1 VWILDIGRA
10 LRVIVHL
17 NADVSSSNEFLH
29 NDILA
34 FLYERGVAGATVF
47 RPEAGFGSHHRLH
60 TKGAPGS
67 EGQHLPIRLEFIDQQ
82 EVVDRLMPELLL
94 LVTDGMVEVQ
104 ETTIL
109 KVAHSPDREHR

>member
-1 VWILDIGRA
+1 MLDIGRA

-17 NADVSSSNEFLH
+17 NADVSSSHEFLH

-34 FLYERGVAGATVF
+34 FLYEKEVAGATVF
-47 RPEAGFGSHHRLH
+47 RPEAGFGYHHRLH

-67 EGQHLPIRLEFIDQQ
+67 EGQHLPIRLEFIDQR
-82 EVVDRLMPELLL
+82 EVVNGLMPELLL

-109 KVAHSPDREHR
+109 KVAHSADRDHR

>member
-1 VWILDIGRA
+1 MLDIGRA
-10 LRVIVHL
+10 QRVIVHL
-17 NADVSSSNEFLH
+17 NADVSSSHEFLH

-60 TKGAPGS
+60 TKSAPGS
-67 EGQHLPIRLEFIDQQ
+67 EGQHLPIRLEFIDQR
-82 EVVDRLMPELLL
+82 EVVDRVMPELLL

-109 KVAHSPDREHR
+109 KVAHSADRDHR

>member
-1 VWILDIGRA
+1 MLDIGRA

-17 NADVSSSNEFLH
+17 NADVSSSHEFLH

-47 RPEAGFGSHHRLH
+47 RPEAGFGYHHRLH

-82 EVVDRLMPELLL
+82 EVVDRAYARTPSSGNRRNGRSAGDHHLES
-94 LVTDGMVEVQ
+94 G
-104 ETTIL
+104 
-109 KVAHSPDREHR
+109 S

>member
-1 VWILDIGRA
+1 MLDIGRA

-17 NADVSSSNEFLH
+17 NADVSSSHEFLH

-47 RPEAGFGSHHRLH
+47 RPEAGFGYHHRLH

-82 EVVDRLMPELLL
+82 EVVDRLIPELLL

-109 KVAHSPDREHR
+109 KVAHSADREHR

>member
-1 VWILDIGRA
+1 MLDIGRA

-17 NADVSSSNEFLH
+17 NADVSSSHEFLH

-34 FLYERGVAGATVF
+34 FLYERRVAGATVF

-67 EGQHLPIRLEFIDQQ
+67 EGQHLPIRLEFVDQR
-82 EVVDRLMPELLL
+82 EVVDRVMPELLL
-94 LVTDGMVEVQ
+94 LLTDGMVEVQ

-109 KVAHSPDREHR
+109 KVAHSGDREHR

>member
-1 VWILDIGRA
+1 MLDIGRA

-17 NADVSSSNEFLH
+17 NADVSSSHEFLH

-47 RPEAGFGSHHRLH
+47 RP
-60 TKGAPGS
+60 GS

-82 EVVDRLMPELLL
+82 AVVDGLMPELLL

-109 KVAHSPDREHR
+109 KVAHSADRDHR

>member
-1 VWILDIGRA
+1 MLEIGRA

-17 NADVSSSNEFLH
+17 NADVSSSHEFLH

-34 FLYERGVAGATVF
+34 FLYERGIAGATVF
-47 RPEAGFGSHHRLH
+47 RPEAGFGYHHRLH

-67 EGQHLPIRLEFIDQQ
+67 EGQHLPIRLEI
-82 EVVDRLMPELLL
+82 MPELLL

-109 KVAHSPDREHR
+109 KVAHSADREHR

>member
-1 VWILDIGRA
+1 MLDIGRA

-67 EGQHLPIRLEFIDQQ
+67 EGPTFRSGWSLSTNKKSLIGLCLSCFFW
-82 EVVDRLMPELLL
+82 
-94 LVTDGMVEVQ
+94 
-104 ETTIL
+104 
-109 KVAHSPDREHR
+109 